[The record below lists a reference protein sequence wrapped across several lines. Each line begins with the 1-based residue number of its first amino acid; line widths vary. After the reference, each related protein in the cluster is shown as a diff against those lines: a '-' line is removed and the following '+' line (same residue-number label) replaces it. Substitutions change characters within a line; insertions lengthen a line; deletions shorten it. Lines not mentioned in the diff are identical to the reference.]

1 MVDGQLS
8 GDVRLFV
15 TDRQAIVKNA
25 VGSLTAS
32 GAPEPLIVP
41 IPAN

>member
-1 MVDGQLS
+1 L
-8 GDVRLFV
+8 V
-15 TDRQAIVKNA
+15 TDRQAIVKSA